1 MKKVYES
8 IIATG
13 TKNNFSNN
21 LNKKIRLLNIYSLVW
36 SHIVLVFLSLEMF
49 INLIG
54 EVYNKK
60 NISFDFFDLKYF
72 LIHIFIVILLV
83 GVLFINKYLNFKWG
97 RILFLS
103 TFGFANIYAALF
115 ISPGSFIEYYFLLM
129 SPIAITLF

>member
-72 LIHIFIVILLV
+72 LIHIFIVILLI
-83 GVLFINKYLNFKWG
+83 GVLFINKYLNFKIAAG
-97 RILFLS
+97 INLS
-103 TFGFANIYAALF
+103 LCKSSRQKRPTSWL
-115 ISPGSFIEYYFLLM
+115 E
-129 SPIAITLF
+129 